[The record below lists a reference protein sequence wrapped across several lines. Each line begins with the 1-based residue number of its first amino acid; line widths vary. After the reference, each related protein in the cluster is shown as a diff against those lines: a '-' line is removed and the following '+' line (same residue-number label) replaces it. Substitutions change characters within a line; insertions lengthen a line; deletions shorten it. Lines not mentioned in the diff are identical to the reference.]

1 MLTVA
6 ENAILVAFVLTVIW
20 TDWRSRRI
28 PNAATYPA
36 MLLGILF
43 GLVESLTG
51 PAGFPGNL
59 PGGPLPG
66 GLLDH
71 VAGIV
76 VGFLVSYPFYAA
88 GGLKAGDGKLLMAV
102 GGLKGTAFL
111 LQAAV
116 WGALAGG
123 VIALVFIALRRLS
136 RPAPG
141 APPNTMHALMK
152 TWIPYGVALG
162 LGALIALA
170 FQLRA
175 IS

>member
-1 MLTVA
+1 M
-6 ENAILVAFVLTVIW
+6 LTVIW

-28 PNAATYPA
+28 PNAVTYPA
-36 MLLGILF
+36 MLIGVIF
-43 GLVESLTG
+43 GLGESLTG
-51 PAGFPGNL
+51 PAGFPGS
-59 PGGPLPG
+59 PFGG

-71 VAGIV
+71 LAGVV

-123 VIALVFIALRRLS
+123 LIAIVFIVLRRLT

-141 APPNTMHALMK
+141 EPPTTMHALMK

-162 LGALIALA
+162 LGALVALGL
-170 FQLRA
+170 QLRP

>member
-1 MLTVA
+1 M
-6 ENAILVAFVLTVIW
+6 LTVIW

-28 PNAATYPA
+28 PNAVTYPA
-36 MLLGILF
+36 MLVGVLF
-43 GLVESLTG
+43 GLVESFVG
-51 PAGFPGNL
+51 PAGFPGS
-59 PGGPLPG
+59 PLAG

-71 VAGIV
+71 VAGVV

-102 GGLKGTAFL
+102 GALKGTGFL
-111 LQAAV
+111 LQAAI
-116 WGALAGG
+116 WGALTGG
-123 VIALVFIALRRLS
+123 VIAIVFILLRRLT

-141 APPNTMHALMK
+141 DPPTTMHALMK

-170 FQLRA
+170 LQLRP

>member
-1 MLTVA
+1 ML
-6 ENAILVAFVLTVIW
+6 IGFVLTVIW

-28 PNAATYPA
+28 PNAVTYPA
-36 MLLGILF
+36 MLIGVAF
-43 GLVESLTG
+43 GLGESVVA
-51 PAGFPGNL
+51 PAGFPGAVF
-59 PGGPLPG
+59 GG

-116 WGALAGG
+116 WGALVGG
-123 VIALVFIALRRLS
+123 LIALVFIALRRLS

-141 APPNTMHALMK
+141 QPPNTMHALMK

-162 LGALIALA
+162 LGALIALVL
-170 FQLRA
+170 QVRP

>member
-1 MLTVA
+1 VLTVA

-36 MLLGILF
+36 MVIGILF
-43 GLVESLTG
+43 GVAESLAG
-51 PAGFPGNL
+51 PAGFPG
-59 PGGPLPG
+59 GPFAG

-71 VAGIV
+71 VAGIA

-162 LGALIALA
+162 LGALIALV

>member
-1 MLTVA
+1 M
-6 ENAILVAFVLTVIW
+6 LTVIW

-28 PNAATYPA
+28 PNAVTYPA

-43 GLVESLTG
+43 GLVESLAG
-51 PAGFPGNL
+51 PAGL
-59 PGGPLPG
+59 PGGPPAG

-71 VAGIV
+71 VAGVV

-102 GGLKGTAFL
+102 GALKGTAFL

-116 WGALAGG
+116 WGALTGG
-123 VIALVFIALRRLS
+123 VIALVFIVLRRLS

-141 APPNTMHALMK
+141 EPPNTMHALMK

-162 LGALIALA
+162 LGALVALA
-170 FQLRA
+170 LQLRP